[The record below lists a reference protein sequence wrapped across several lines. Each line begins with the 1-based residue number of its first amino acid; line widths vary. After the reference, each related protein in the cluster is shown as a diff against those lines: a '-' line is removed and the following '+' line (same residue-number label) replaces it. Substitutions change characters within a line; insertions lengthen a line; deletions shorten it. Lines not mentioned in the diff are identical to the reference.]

1 MGIFNFFDEEVV
13 RKRRLTRLEKSLKK
27 LGYKSLD
34 ISWEEHTGQPPKQD
48 KTVRVTRVVL
58 ID

>member
-1 MGIFNFFDEEVV
+1 VRILNFFDEDAI
-13 RKRRLTRLEKSLKK
+13 RSRRLIRLEKSLKK
-27 LGYKSLD
+27 LGYRSLD

-48 KTVRVTRVVL
+48 KTIRVTRVML